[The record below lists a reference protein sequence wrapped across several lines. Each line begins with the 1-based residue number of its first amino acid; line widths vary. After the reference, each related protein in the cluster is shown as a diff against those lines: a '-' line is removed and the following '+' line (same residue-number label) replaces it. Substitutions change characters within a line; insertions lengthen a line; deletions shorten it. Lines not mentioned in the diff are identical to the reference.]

1 VLLAV
6 GMKIN
11 YDLIDELRHCVP
23 ETECYIVGD
32 AKAVGGNITA
42 AVNGA
47 FQAAL
52 HI

>member
-1 VLLAV
+1 M

-11 YDLIDELRHCVP
+11 YPLIEELRRCAP

-32 AKAVGGNITA
+32 AKKIGGNVSL
-42 AVNGA
+42 AVNGG